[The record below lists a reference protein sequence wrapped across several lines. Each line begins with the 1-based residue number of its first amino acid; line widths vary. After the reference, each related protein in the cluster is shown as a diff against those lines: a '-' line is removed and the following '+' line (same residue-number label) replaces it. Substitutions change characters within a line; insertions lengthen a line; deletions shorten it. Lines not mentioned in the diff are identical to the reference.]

1 MKTIPLRIG
10 TADVIILDERTAAQF
25 RIYAAKAQKL
35 MPKDASTTAVHLL
48 MLMIA
53 RDIEQEARQPANVVQ
68 FRRAD
73 GDLPRGA
80 A

>member
-10 TADVIILDERTAAQF
+10 TADPIMLDERTADRL

-35 MPKDASTTAVHLL
+35 MPKDASSTAVHLL

-53 RDIEQEARQPANVVQ
+53 RDIEQQARQPANVVP
-68 FRRAD
+68 FRRVD